1 MRVFSRSVLCVLLL
15 FSVGPLAHMQEVPQF
30 RGGIDLIP
38 IDVTV
43 LDDKRQAVRG
53 LVASDFTVLENGVAR
68 PVRAFTPVELA
79 TRVRATEAAW
89 SSEVPPDVS
98 TNIGTDKEGRLV
110 IILMDRSIPPQE
122 PTLFARRIAKTAVDS
137 LGPNDLAAVV
147 STNNGSVHD
156 STIQNFTSDRTR
168 LIGAINAQNPSTGI
182 SLEAQAIWEKMGPGF
197 YDKRQDGSCLCGL
210 CVLETMTRVADAVR
224 DTPRRRKLLLF
235 IGSDIIWQ
243 SMRPTAERGQD
254 TGCETPLED
263 ARKALFA
270 SVDRA
275 NLTVHSIDP
284 QGLISVGPQT
294 RASTPNIED
303 LAARPAQ
310 VARRDAQQKEMN
322 DVLKGQQSLRQLPD
336 RTGGRTITGRNDAET
351 AIPDIFRES
360 EAYYLLG
367 IERDASA
374 RPDTPRSIEV
384 KVARKGVRVQ
394 AQRQYIPSG
403 GSRSNPP
410 AATNFA
416 SAITVNA
423 LTRLL
428 PSADLPLTMSAIP
441 SAPSSQD
448 ESKAT
453 VRINV
458 DAAAFS
464 RSATSDVALD
474 VVVVATDRTG
484 QPVASARQ
492 RSTVAAGGFAAD
504 AAEVNIPSH
513 LELPPGDYGIRV
525 AIEDS
530 TKGRVASVFSDLTV
544 PRFIDDPLTLSGVNI
559 DVAADSTATPRPTT
573 RRSFRRT
580 DQVRAQLQIYQ
591 GTRRTEPIDTVS
603 MRVQIVDAKGVAVR
617 DQTLPFNEQTFK
629 DRRAD
634 CLITL
639 PLARLAPGEYL
650 LKLDATRGRHT
661 SGRALRF
668 VVE

>member
-1 MRVFSRSVLCVLLL
+1 MRVLSRFFLLL
-15 FSVGPLAHMQEVPQF
+15 LLLSSVAPLAQTQTEVPQF

-43 LDDKRQAVRG
+43 LD
-53 LVASDFTVLENGVAR
+53 NGVAT
-68 PVRAFTPVELA
+68 PIRAFTSVELA
-79 TRVRATEAAW
+79 PRVRGGEAAW

-98 TNIGTDKEGRLV
+98 TNVGTDKEGRLV
-110 IILMDRSIPPQE
+110 VILMDRSIPPQE
-122 PTLFARRIAKTAVDS
+122 PTLFARRIAKAAVES

-168 LIGAINAQNPSTGI
+168 LMGAINAQNPSTGI
-182 SLEAQAIWEKMGPGF
+182 SLEAQAIWEKIEPGF

-243 SMRPTAERGQD
+243 SMRPTAERGAD

-303 LAARPAQ
+303 LANSPAQ
-310 VARRDAQQKEMN
+310 IVRRQQQQTEIN
-322 DVLKGQQSLRQLPD
+322 NVLKGQQNLRQLPD

-367 IERDASA
+367 IERNPSA
-374 RPDTPRSIEV
+374 RSDAPRSIEV
-384 KVARKGVRVQ
+384 KVARRGVRVQ
-394 AQRQYIPSG
+394 AQRQYLPAGS
-403 GSRSNPP
+403 SRSSAP

-416 SAITVNA
+416 SAISVEA

-441 SAPSSQD
+441 SAPSSQN

-484 QPVASARQ
+484 RPVASARQ
-492 RSTVAAGGFAAD
+492 RSTISAGGFAGD

-513 LELPPGDYGIRV
+513 LELPAGDYGIRV

-544 PRFIDDPLTLSGVNI
+544 PRFSDDPLTLSGVSI
-559 DVAADSTATPRPTT
+559 DLAPDAAAAPKPTT

-580 DQVRAQLQIYQ
+580 DHVRAQLQIYQ
-591 GTRRTEPIDTVS
+591 GTRRTEPVDTVAV
-603 MRVQIVDAKGVAVR
+603 RVQIVDAKGAAVR

-639 PLARLAPGEYL
+639 PIATLAPGEYM
-650 LKLDATRGRHT
+650 LKLDATLGRHT

-668 VVE
+668 AVE